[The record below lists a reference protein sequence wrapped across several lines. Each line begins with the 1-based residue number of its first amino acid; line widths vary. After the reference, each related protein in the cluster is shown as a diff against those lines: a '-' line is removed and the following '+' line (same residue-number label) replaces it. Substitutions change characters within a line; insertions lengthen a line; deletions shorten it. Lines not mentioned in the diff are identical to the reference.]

1 MVFWLWYTYKD
12 NKILLYV
19 RHRKESMENTGTF
32 HILAL
37 DGGGT
42 RGIYTAQLLAKIE
55 QVLQTRIKTC
65 FDLIV
70 GTSTGAIIAGAA
82 VSDIP
87 MQDIVELFDTETPYI
102 FRRRWYR
109 IPLFLSKYPS
119 QKLAQILAAHLPAT
133 PLDEIETPL
142 MITSSEIA
150 KSEIHI
156 FRSNYADKLS
166 ESDPSD
172 KDVGLRDA
180 ILASCAA
187 PTFFAP
193 KSLND
198 LLLADGGLWANNP
211 STIAFTEAL
220 SAFGKDTQEV
230 RMLSIGTGHS
240 VNMYRNRRGWGFI
253 TGWGGAKLTSYVMSL
268 QSQAS
273 ADMAKRLLKE
283 NYLRINPE
291 IDFWELDTLTQLD
304 NLKSLASRDFERNAE
319 GIEGFLR
326 RV

>member
-1 MVFWLWYTYKD
+1 MND
-12 NKILLYV
+12 P
-19 RHRKESMENTGTF
+19 NTF
-32 HILAL
+32 RILAL

-55 QVLQTRIKTC
+55 QAFQTPINTC

-70 GTSTGAIIAGAA
+70 GTSTGSIIAGAA

-87 MQDIVELFDTETPYI
+87 MQDIVELFDTETPHI
-102 FRRRWYR
+102 FKRRWYR

-119 QKLAQILAAHLPAT
+119 EKLAQILAAHIPAT
-133 PLDEIETPL
+133 PLGEVATPL
-142 MITSSEIA
+142 MITSSEIS
-150 KSEIHI
+150 KSEVHI
-156 FRSNYADKLS
+156 FRSNYTDKPNK
-166 ESDPSD
+166 SDPSN
-172 KDVGLRDA
+172 KDVNLRDA

-193 KSLND
+193 KSIGNF
-198 LLLADGGLWANNP
+198 LLADGGLWANNP

-220 SAFGKDTQEV
+220 SAFGKEPQEI

-273 ADMAKRLLKE
+273 ANMAKIILRE

-304 NLKSLASRDFERNAE
+304 NLKSLADRDFKKHGE
-319 GIEGFLR
+319 GIETFLR

>member
-1 MVFWLWYTYKD
+1 
-12 NKILLYV
+12 
-19 RHRKESMENTGTF
+19 MENADTF

-55 QVLQTRIKTC
+55 QAFQIRIKTC
-65 FDLIV
+65 FDLIT

-87 MQDIVELFDTETPYI
+87 MQDIVKLFETETPYI

-119 QKLAQILAAHLPAT
+119 KKLAEILDSHIPAT
-133 PLDEIETPL
+133 PLGEVATPL
-142 MITSSEIA
+142 MITSSEIS
-150 KSEIHI
+150 KSDVHI
-156 FRSNYADKLS
+156 FRSNYTDIPDK
-166 ESDPSD
+166 SDPSD
-172 KDVGLRDA
+172 KGVNLRDA

-193 KSLND
+193 KSLNNF
-198 LLLADGGLWANNP
+198 LLADGGLWANNP
-211 STIAFTEAL
+211 STIAFTEAI
-220 SAFGKDTQEV
+220 SAFRKDPREV
-230 RMLSIGTGHS
+230 RMLSLGTGHS
-240 VNMYRNRRGWGFI
+240 VNMYRDRRGWGFI

-273 ADMAKRLLKE
+273 ANMTKLLLKE

-304 NLKSLASRDFERNAE
+304 NLKSLADRDFKMHGE
-319 GIEGFLR
+319 GIEMFLR

>member
-1 MVFWLWYTYKD
+1 
-12 NKILLYV
+12 
-19 RHRKESMENTGTF
+19 MENTDTF

-55 QVLQTRIKTC
+55 QAFGVPIKTY
-65 FDLIV
+65 FDLIA
-70 GTSTGAIIAGAA
+70 GTSTGSIIAGAA

-87 MQDIVELFDTETPYI
+87 MAEIVELFETETPYI

-109 IPLFLSKYPS
+109 IPLFLSKYPN
-119 QKLAQILAAHLPAT
+119 QKLAQIIAKHLPAT
-133 PLDEIETPL
+133 PLGDIATPL
-142 MITSSEIA
+142 IITSSEIA
-150 KSEIHI
+150 KSEVHI
-156 FRSNYADKLS
+156 FRSNYRGYDS
-166 ESDPSD
+166 EIAPTGE
-172 KDVGLRDA
+172 DVSLRDA

-193 KSLND
+193 KPVGNF
-198 LLLADGGLWANNP
+198 LLADGGLWANNP
-211 STIAFTEAL
+211 STVAFTEAL
-220 SAFGKDTQEV
+220 TAFGKKTREI
-230 RMLSIGTGHS
+230 RMLSVGTGHS

-253 TGWGGAKLTSYVMSL
+253 TGWGGAKLTSYVMTL

-273 ADMAKRLLKE
+273 ANMAKLLLKE

-304 NLKSLASRDFERNAE
+304 TLKSLAEHDFERYAAE
-319 GIEGFLR
+319 IETFLPIQSG
-326 RV
+326 

>member
-1 MVFWLWYTYKD
+1 MD
-12 NKILLYV
+12 NT
-19 RHRKESMENTGTF
+19 NTF
-32 HILAL
+32 RILAL

-55 QVLQTRIKTC
+55 QAFQTRIKTC
-65 FDLIV
+65 FDLIA

-87 MQDIVELFDTETPYI
+87 MQDIVKLFETETPYI

-119 QKLAQILAAHLPAT
+119 KRLAEILAAHIPAT
-133 PLDEIETPL
+133 PLGEVATPL
-142 MITSSEIA
+142 MITSSEIS
-150 KSEIHI
+150 KSDVHI
-156 FRSNYADKLS
+156 FRSNYTDKS
-166 ESDPSD
+166 SNPDSSNNN
-172 KDVGLRDA
+172 VNLRDA

-193 KSLND
+193 KSLNNF
-198 LLLADGGLWANNP
+198 LLADGGLWANNP
-211 STIAFTEAL
+211 STIAFTEAI
-220 SAFGKDTQEV
+220 SAFRKDPREV
-230 RMLSIGTGHS
+230 RMLSLGTGHS

-273 ADMAKRLLKE
+273 ANMTKLLLKE

-304 NLKSLASRDFERNAE
+304 NLKSLADRDFKAYGE
-319 GIEGFLR
+319 GIEMFLR

>member
-1 MVFWLWYTYKD
+1 MQ
-12 NKILLYV
+12 
-19 RHRKESMENTGTF
+19 NTDTF
-32 HILAL
+32 HILTL

-42 RGIYTAQLLAKIE
+42 RGIYTAHLLAKIE
-55 QVLQTRIKTC
+55 QTFQIPIRTC
-65 FDLIV
+65 FDLIA
-70 GTSTGAIIAGAA
+70 GTSTGSIIAGAA

-87 MQDIVELFDTETPYI
+87 MRDIVELFDTETPHI

-109 IPLFLSKYPS
+109 IPLFLSKYS
-119 QKLAQILAAHLPAT
+119 SEQLSRIIANHIPAT
-133 PLDEIETPL
+133 PLAEITVPL
-142 MITSSEIA
+142 MITSSEIS
-150 KSEIHI
+150 KSEVHV
-156 FRSNYADKLS
+156 FRSNYDSRDS
-166 ESDPSD
+166 EIAPTDRGVS
-172 KDVGLRDA
+172 LRDA

-193 KSLND
+193 KSLNN

-230 RMLSIGTGHS
+230 RMLSVGTGHS
-240 VNMYRNRRGWGFI
+240 VNMYHNRRGWGFI

-273 ADMAKRLLKE
+273 ANMAKRLLKE

-304 NLKSLASRDFERNAE
+304 NLKSLAARDFKKNAE
-319 GIEGFLR
+319 GIEAFLR

>member
-1 MVFWLWYTYKD
+1 MKNAD
-12 NKILLYV
+12 
-19 RHRKESMENTGTF
+19 TF
-32 HILAL
+32 YILAL
-37 DGGGT
+37 EGGGT

-55 QVLQTRIKTC
+55 QAFGTHIRTC

-87 MQDIVELFDTETPYI
+87 MTDIVELFETETPYI

-109 IPLFLSKYPS
+109 IPLFLSKYPN
-119 QKLAQILAAHLPAT
+119 QKLAQVIAKHLPAT
-133 PLDEIETPL
+133 PLSEIATPL
-142 MITSSEIA
+142 MVTSSEIA
-150 KSEIHI
+150 KSEVYI
-156 FRSNYADKLS
+156 FRSDYGCGDS
-166 ESDPSD
+166 EPAPTG
-172 KDVGLRDA
+172 KDVNLRDA

-193 KSLND
+193 KSVDNF
-198 LLLADGGLWANNP
+198 LLADGGLWANNP
-211 STIAFTEAL
+211 STVAFTEAL
-220 SAFGKDTQEV
+220 SVFGKEAQEI
-230 RMLSIGTGHS
+230 RMLSVGTGHS

-253 TGWGGAKLTSYVMSL
+253 TGWGGAKLTSYVMTL

-273 ADMAKRLLKE
+273 ARTTKLLLKE

-304 NLKSLASRDFERNAE
+304 NLKSLADRDFERYAAE
-319 GIEGFLR
+319 IETFISIL
-326 RV
+326 

>member
-1 MVFWLWYTYKD
+1 MD
-12 NKILLYV
+12 NT
-19 RHRKESMENTGTF
+19 NTF
-32 HILAL
+32 RILAL

-55 QVLQTRIKTC
+55 QAFQTRIKTC
-65 FDLIV
+65 FDLIA

-87 MQDIVELFDTETPYI
+87 MQDIVKLFETETPYI

-119 QKLAQILAAHLPAT
+119 KRLAEILAAHIPAT
-133 PLDEIETPL
+133 PLGEVATPL
-142 MITSSEIA
+142 MITSSEIS
-150 KSEIHI
+150 KSDVHI
-156 FRSNYADKLS
+156 FRSNYTDKS
-166 ESDPSD
+166 SNPDSSNNN
-172 KDVGLRDA
+172 VNLRDA

-193 KSLND
+193 KSLNNF
-198 LLLADGGLWANNP
+198 LLADGGLWANNP
-211 STIAFTEAL
+211 STIAFTEAI
-220 SAFGKDTQEV
+220 SAFRKDPREV
-230 RMLSIGTGHS
+230 RMLSVGTGHS
-240 VNMYRNRRGWGFI
+240 VNMYRDRHGWGFI

-273 ADMAKRLLKE
+273 ANMTKLLLKE

-304 NLKSLASRDFERNAE
+304 NLKSLADRDFKAYGE
-319 GIEGFLR
+319 GIEMFLR

>member
-1 MVFWLWYTYKD
+1 MD
-12 NKILLYV
+12 N
-19 RHRKESMENTGTF
+19 TDTF

-55 QVLQTRIKTC
+55 QAFGVPIRTR
-65 FDLIV
+65 FDLIA

-87 MQDIVELFDTETPYI
+87 MTNIVELFETETPYI

-109 IPLFLSKYPS
+109 IPLFLSKYPN
-119 QKLAQILAAHLPAT
+119 QKLAQIIAKHLPAT
-133 PLDEIETPL
+133 PLGEIASPL

-150 KSEIHI
+150 KSEVHI
-156 FRSNYADKLS
+156 FRSNYGSRDS
-166 ESDPSD
+166 EIAPTS
-172 KDVGLRDA
+172 KDVNLRDA

-193 KSLND
+193 KSVGNF
-198 LLLADGGLWANNP
+198 LLADGGLWANNP
-211 STIAFTEAL
+211 STVAFTEAL
-220 SAFGKDTQEV
+220 SVFGKEAREI

-240 VNMYRNRRGWGFI
+240 VNMYHNRRGWGFI
-253 TGWGGAKLTSYVMSL
+253 TGWGGAKLTSYVMTL

-273 ADMAKRLLKE
+273 ARTAKLLLKE

-304 NLKSLASRDFERNAE
+304 NLKSLAERDFEKYAAE
-319 GIEGFLR
+319 IEAFIPT
-326 RV
+326 

>member
-1 MVFWLWYTYKD
+1 MD
-12 NKILLYV
+12 N
-19 RHRKESMENTGTF
+19 TDTF

-55 QVLQTRIKTC
+55 QAFGVPIRTR
-65 FDLIV
+65 FDLIA

-87 MQDIVELFDTETPYI
+87 MTDIVELFETETPYI

-109 IPLFLSKYPS
+109 IPLFLSKYPN
-119 QKLAQILAAHLPAT
+119 QKLAQIIAKHIPAT
-133 PLDEIETPL
+133 PLGEIASPL

-150 KSEIHI
+150 KSEVHI
-156 FRSNYADKLS
+156 FRSNYGSRDS
-166 ESDPSD
+166 EIAPTS
-172 KDVGLRDA
+172 KDVNLRDA

-193 KSLND
+193 KSVGNF
-198 LLLADGGLWANNP
+198 LLADGGLWANNP
-211 STIAFTEAL
+211 STVAFTEAL
-220 SAFGKDTQEV
+220 SVFGKEAQEV

-240 VNMYRNRRGWGFI
+240 VNMYHNRRGWGFI
-253 TGWGGAKLTSYVMSL
+253 TGWGGAKLTSYVMTL

-273 ADMAKRLLKE
+273 ARTAKLLLKE

-304 NLKSLASRDFERNAE
+304 NLKSLAERDFEKYAAE
-319 GIEGFLR
+319 IEAFIPT
-326 RV
+326 

>member
-1 MVFWLWYTYKD
+1 
-12 NKILLYV
+12 
-19 RHRKESMENTGTF
+19 MENKDTF

-55 QVLQTRIKTC
+55 QALGIRIQTC
-65 FDLIV
+65 FDLIA
-70 GTSTGAIIAGAA
+70 GTSTGSIIAGAA

-87 MQDIVELFDTETPYI
+87 MTDIVELFETETSYI

-109 IPLFLSKYPS
+109 IPLFLSKYPD
-119 QKLAQILAAHLPAT
+119 QKLAQIIAKHLPAT
-133 PLDEIETPL
+133 PLGEIAMPL
-142 MITSSEIA
+142 MITSSEIS
-150 KSEIHI
+150 KSEVHI
-156 FRSNYADKLS
+156 FRSNYGSCDS
-166 ESDPSD
+166 ETAPAS
-172 KDVGLRDA
+172 KDVRLRDA

-193 KSLND
+193 KSVDNF
-198 LLLADGGLWANNP
+198 LLADGGLWANNP
-211 STIAFTEAL
+211 STVAFTEAL
-220 SAFGKDTQEV
+220 SVFGKTAGEV

-240 VNMYRNRRGWGFI
+240 VNMYHNRRGWGFI
-253 TGWGGAKLTSYVMSL
+253 TGWGGAKLTSYVMTL

-273 ADMAKRLLKE
+273 ANMTKLLLNE

-304 NLKSLASRDFERNAE
+304 NLKSLADRDFERCAAE
-319 GIEGFLR
+319 IEAFVHGL
-326 RV
+326 

>member
-1 MVFWLWYTYKD
+1 MNNPD
-12 NKILLYV
+12 P
-19 RHRKESMENTGTF
+19 F
-32 HILAL
+32 HILTL

-42 RGIYTAQLLAKIE
+42 RGIYTAQLLAEIE
-55 QVLQTRIKTC
+55 QMFQRRIRSC

-87 MQDIVELFDTETPYI
+87 MADIVELFETETPHI

-119 QKLAQILAAHLPAT
+119 QKLTEVLAAHLPAT
-133 PLDEIETPL
+133 PLGEIATPL
-142 MITSSEIA
+142 MITSSEIS
-150 KSEIHI
+150 KSNIHI
-156 FRSNYADKLS
+156 FRSNYRSRDSEIVSTDKEVS
-166 ESDPSD
+166 
-172 KDVGLRDA
+172 LRDA

-193 KSLND
+193 KSLDNF
-198 LLLADGGLWANNP
+198 LLADGGLWANNP
-211 STIAFTEAL
+211 STIALTEAF
-220 SAFGKDTQEV
+220 SAFGKGAQEV

-240 VNMYRNRRGWGFI
+240 VNMYRNRRGWGFL
-253 TGWGGAKLTSYVMSL
+253 TGWGGAKLTSYVMTL

-273 ADMAKRLLKE
+273 ANMVQLLLQQ
-283 NYLRINPE
+283 NYLRINAE

-304 NLKSLASRDFERNAE
+304 NLKTLAERDFEKNAE
-319 GIEGFLR
+319 GIEAFLR
-326 RV
+326 RE

>member
-1 MVFWLWYTYKD
+1 MKNAD
-12 NKILLYV
+12 
-19 RHRKESMENTGTF
+19 TF

-42 RGIYTAQLLAKIE
+42 RGIYTAQLLARIE
-55 QVLQTRIKTC
+55 QAFGTPIKTC
-65 FDLIV
+65 FDLIA

-87 MQDIVELFDTETPYI
+87 MTEIVELFETETPSI
-102 FRRRWYR
+102 FRKRWYR

-119 QKLAQILAAHLPAT
+119 EQLAQILAKHIPAT
-133 PLDEIETPL
+133 SLSDIETPL

-150 KSEIHI
+150 KSEVHI
-156 FRSNYADKLS
+156 FRSNYGSRDS
-166 ESDPSD
+166 EGTPPTG
-172 KDVGLRDA
+172 KDVSLRDA

-193 KSLND
+193 KSVGNF
-198 LLLADGGLWANNP
+198 LLADGGLWANNP
-211 STIAFTEAL
+211 STVAFTEAL
-220 SAFGKDTQEV
+220 SAFGKEPQAV
-230 RMLSIGTGHS
+230 RMLSVGTGHS

-253 TGWGGAKLTSYVMSL
+253 TGWGGAKLTSYVMTL

-273 ADMAKRLLKE
+273 ARTAKLLLKK

-304 NLKSLASRDFERNAE
+304 NLKSLAERNFERYAAE
-319 GIEGFLR
+319 IEAFISVL
-326 RV
+326 

>member
-319 GIEGFLR
+319 GIEAFLR

>member
-1 MVFWLWYTYKD
+1 MQ
-12 NKILLYV
+12 
-19 RHRKESMENTGTF
+19 NTNTF
-32 HILAL
+32 RILAL

-55 QVLQTRIKTC
+55 QAFQIRIKTC
-65 FDLIV
+65 FDLIA

-87 MQDIVELFDTETPYI
+87 MQDIVELFETETPYI

-119 QKLAQILAAHLPAT
+119 EKLAQILAVHIPAT
-133 PLDEIETPL
+133 PLGEVATPL

-150 KSEIHI
+150 KSEVHI
-156 FRSNYADKLS
+156 FRSNYGSRAS
-166 ESDPSD
+166 EGTPPRD
-172 KDVGLRDA
+172 KDVSLRDA

-193 KSLND
+193 KSLNNF
-198 LLLADGGLWANNP
+198 LLADGGLWANNP

-220 SAFGKDTQEV
+220 SVFGKDPREIH
-230 RMLSIGTGHS
+230 MLSIGTGHS

-253 TGWGGAKLTSYVMSL
+253 TGWGGAKLTSYVMTL

-273 ADMAKRLLKE
+273 ANITKRLLKE
-283 NYLRINPE
+283 SYLRINPE
-291 IDFWELDTLTQLD
+291 INFWELDTLTQLD
-304 NLKSLASRDFERNAE
+304 TLKSLAGRDFEKNAE

-326 RV
+326 RI